1 MCVLD
6 EVRDWNDQEIVCT
19 SATHQDS
26 ANPLRSRG
34 RLASVHAFE
43 YGAQAVAVHGGLR
56 ARRVGLKA
64 PPGWLVALRDAR
76 LYVDR
81 LDDIPHL
88 LEVKA
93 SNLGG
98 SEGNYVY
105 YVEIRGGGKLLARAR
120 LTILARPG
128 DRS

>member
-1 MCVLD
+1 
-6 EVRDWNDQEIVCT
+6 
-19 SATHQDS
+19 
-26 ANPLRSRG
+26 
-34 RLASVHAFE
+34 LASVHAFE

-56 ARRVGLKA
+56 ARRAGLKA
-64 PPGWLVALRDAR
+64 TPGLLVALRDAR

-98 SEGNYVY
+98 SGGNYVY
-105 YVEIRGGGKLLARAR
+105 QVEIRGGGKLLAQAR

-128 DRS
+128 DRP